1 MDDTPRIAIYPGSF
15 DPLTLGH
22 DDIIRRALKLAE
34 RLVVAVAARATHAK
48 TPAFALEQRVEVIRE
63 VYRDEPRIDVVPFD
77 GLLVDF
83 ARQMGARLIVRGL
96 RAVSDFE
103 YEFQMALMNRSLWPE
118 IEVIFM
124 APATSYT
131 FLSSSLVREVASLGG
146 DVSGFV
152 PPPVLRELV
161 ARYGPAGRD
170 ARGVEGTKTAASP
183 IPLGSDAAVTRPLCR
198 SQATAC
204 ILP

>member
-1 MDDTPRIAIYPGSF
+1 MNATERTAVYPGSF

-22 DDIIRRALKLAE
+22 DDIVRRSLKLVDRVIVAVAGTATQTKQPLFHLAE
-34 RLVVAVAARATHAK
+34 RVELLEAAYA
-48 TPAFALEQRVEVIRE
+48 
-63 VYRDEPRIDVVPFD
+63 DEPRVEIGSFE

-83 ARQMGARLIVRGL
+83 ARDSGARIIVRGL

-124 APATSYT
+124 APAKEYT
-131 FLSSSLVREVASLGG
+131 FLSSSLVREVARLGG

-152 PPPVLRELV
+152 PSTVLEALV
-161 ARYGPAGRD
+161 ERLGPR
-170 ARGVEGTKTAASP
+170 AS
-183 IPLGSDAAVTRPLCR
+183 GG
-198 SQATAC
+198 
-204 ILP
+204 

>member
-1 MDDTPRIAIYPGSF
+1 MVDERTAIYPGSF

-22 DDIIRRALKLAE
+22 DDIVRRSL
-34 RLVVAVAARATHAK
+34 RLVDRVLIAIAGSATQTKSAA
-48 TPAFALEQRVEVIRE
+48 FSLDERVDLTRE
-63 VYRDEPRIDVVPFD
+63 VYSDEPRVDVVPFE

-83 ARQMGARLIVRGL
+83 ARARGARLIVRGL

-124 APATSYT
+124 APASNYT
-131 FLSSSLVREVASLGG
+131 FLSSSLVREVARLGG

-152 PPPVLRELV
+152 PAQVLREL
-161 ARYGPAGRD
+161 ARVYGS
-170 ARGVEGTKTAASP
+170 T
-183 IPLGSDAAVTRPLCR
+183 VTGE
-198 SQATAC
+198 
-204 ILP
+204 